1 MRRENSPSDLEGITM
16 PNIILEEL
24 VRLSNNLGQPE
35 HDYAILG
42 EGNTSARV
50 DGQTFWVKASG
61 TELRTITGSG
71 FVQVSFERAMGMLN
85 GPTLNDQQVKDE
97 LTAAKIIPGA
107 PGHPSVETL
116 LHAQLLCLEDV
127 NFVGHTHPTAI
138 NSLTCSK
145 AFPSI
150 FRGRIFPDE
159 IVLCGVAP
167 LLVPYT
173 DPGLPLARHVQS
185 LIHDYLN
192 QYGES
197 PRVIIMQNHGLIA
210 LGRTAKQVE
219 DVTAMAVKTA
229 RVLIGAS
236 SAGGPRYLTPKNV
249 ARIHTR
255 LDEAYRRQQLGLE
268 KKI

>member
-1 MRRENSPSDLEGITM
+1 MPSNQIVEQ
-16 PNIILEEL
+16 L

-35 HDYAILG
+35 HDYVILG

-50 DGQTFWVKASG
+50 DDQTFWVKASG
-61 TELRTITGSG
+61 TELRTITAGG
-71 FVQVSFERAMGMLN
+71 FVQVSFERAQTMLD
-85 GPTLNDQQVKDE
+85 GRALSDQEVKDA
-97 LTAAKIIPGA
+97 LTATKAVPEA

-116 LHAQLLCLEDV
+116 LHAQLLCLGDV

-138 NSLTCSK
+138 NALTCSK

-173 DPGLPLARHVQS
+173 DPGLPLARRVQN
-185 LIHDYLN
+185 LLRDHMN
-192 QYGES
+192 EYGEA
-197 PRVIIMQNHGLIA
+197 PRIIIMQNHGLIV

-219 DVTAMAVKTA
+219 DVSAMAVKTA
-229 RVLIGAS
+229 RVLLGAC
-236 SAGGPRYLTPKNV
+236 SAGGPRYLTLKNV
-249 ARIHTR
+249 ERIHTR
-255 LDEAYRRQQLGLE
+255 LDEVYRRQQLGLG
-268 KKI
+268 KKD